1 MVQVVTASNGA
12 LPAITSA
19 VSETRQ
25 PGVDS
30 FTPHWTV
37 RVLLTKE
44 ML

>member
-30 FTPHWTV
+30 FTN
-37 RVLLTKE
+37 REFLSSQAAARGI
-44 ML
+44 